1 MSDIKYENLQKG
13 DTVIFARVL
22 PKIGYYE
29 LLDLHIV
36 SVYGDYCTGADTKTK
51 QTFLFSRKLA
61 EKVLF
66 LNRNRA
72 KEYLNEKKI
81 ENKDVKVAK
90 E

>member
-1 MSDIKYENLQKG
+1 MSDLKYENLQKG
-13 DTVIFARVL
+13 DVVIFARVL

-66 LNRNRA
+66 LNRNSA
-72 KEYLNEKKI
+72 KKYLNEKKI
-81 ENKDVKVAK
+81 ENKDIKVAK